1 MPHTKFVLGLS
12 LILALCTWLNSF
24 ASAAPVGQLIDADD
38 NSLQKLTLMVTA
50 SPQTA
55 DNAKDIRVSITLSN
69 PTSAEVPYPAT
80 NVFLADT
87 GTTIKN
93 SEGQIVARDHPLARG
108 MVAGVRFHYLAAGDS
123 LGETTTL
130 YDLGYDLQ
138 PGQYTL
144 IVSHTGVAANV
155 RPIYASPVSITISR

>member
-1 MPHTKFVLGLS
+1 MRYTNFFIGFS
-12 LILALCTWLNSF
+12 LMLALCTPFDAF
-24 ASAAPVGQLIDADD
+24 ASAAPLGQLIDADD
-38 NSLQKLTLMVTA
+38 DALQKLKLMVVA

-55 DNAKDIRVSITLSN
+55 NNAKDIKVSITLSN
-69 PTSAEVPYPAT
+69 PTSAEIPYPAT

-87 GTTIKN
+87 GITIKN
-93 SEGQIVARDHPLARG
+93 ADGQIVARDHPLARG
-108 MVAGVRFHYLAAGDS
+108 MVMGVRFHYLAPRDS
-123 LGETTTL
+123 LGDTLTL

-155 RPIYASPVSITISR
+155 KPIYAPPVSITISR